1 MARRA
6 RGKGQPRRP
15 PRRPKI
21 ARLYYSLVKH
31 GKEYEERERECRRA
45 ALRKR
50 AQRYGYELVAQAA

>member
-1 MARRA
+1 M
-6 RGKGQPRRP
+6 
-15 PRRPKI
+15 
-21 ARLYYSLVKH
+21 YYSLVKH